1 MESFEELELSPEL
14 VEALAAEGIETPTS
28 LQANAIPVLRRGG
41 SVVLLAGPG
50 AGSFATYSSA
60 LLDRIEAGGN
70 HPRAIVIS
78 VSRERSRALALA
90 LARLALAT
98 GHRVGALGVPW
109 AFPERADI
117 LFTTLDDLEKGV
129 RSSEVKIEKAAILV
143 LDGASA
149 LLETES
155 DAVSRVLLGMEREG
169 FQFVLVTD
177 AVTPPLRSFV
187 EQHGKRAVFLPAEA
201 ASFGNEGAPVQRGVL
216 RVRTVDGEK
225 EDALP
230 ELLLEIFGAGSAH
243 TLLFAHSEDRAAD
256 AADFLALHGFTSGA
270 PGDLEVPVWLGVEPL
285 EARAALKATADAGTA
300 VTTVSIDPPLDADEL
315 DRRHGGAASSLSA
328 GGIVLAHPRELPHLR
343 RIAHTAGY
351 TLEILAPSEPSA
363 LDEASRFVAE
373 IERTIAG
380 EDLLPHLVLLEP
392 LLRSAGS
399 AQVAAALSFLIRK
412 RAHAIASAHP
422 DREVRSETVSRPPS
436 WAHLFLSV
444 GEKDGIT
451 TRDLLGAILGE
462 SGIAGEQVGKIDLR
476 ETFTKVEVQEPVAD
490 KVIRALNGTS
500 IRGRSVRADFDRGDS
515 ARSAPRS
522 SGGPRNSGGPRSSGG
537 ARSSGGPRG
546 ETGEGGRER
555 PSPSGFR
562 GPRPD
567 GGGRSAPAGRGKD
580 GPARG
585 TGRPRPEG
593 DGRSAP
599 AGRGKDGP
607 ARGTGRP
614 RPEGGGKEG
623 APYKGPGRPSS
634 GRPSSGSGG
643 KGGAPYK
650 GSGSRPSSGGG
661 GKSGGGFRKGPETG
675 GKPRRSDSPKPRRPS

>member
-50 AGSFATYSSA
+50 AGSFATYSCA

-70 HPRAIVIS
+70 HPRAVVIS

-129 RSSEVKIEKAAILV
+129 RSSEVKIDQAAVLV

-155 DAVSRVLLGMEREG
+155 DAVTRVLLGMERDG
-169 FQFVLVTD
+169 FQFALVTD
-177 AVTPPLRSFV
+177 SITPPLRSFV

-201 ASFGNEGAPVQRGVL
+201 ASFGDEGAPVQRGVL
-216 RVRTVDGEK
+216 RIRTVDGEK

-256 AADFLALHGFTSGA
+256 AADFLALHGFISGA
-270 PGDLEVPVWLGVEPL
+270 PGDPEVPVWLGVEPL
-285 EARAALKATADAGTA
+285 EARAALKASGEAGAT

-315 DRRHGGAASSLSA
+315 DRRHGGAASGA

-343 RIAHTAGY
+343 RIARTAGY
-351 TLEILAPSEPSA
+351 TLEMLAPSAPPI

-373 IERTIAG
+373 IEQTIAG

-392 LLRSAGS
+392 LLRSAGA

-412 RAHAIASAHP
+412 RAHAIHSAHP

-436 WAHLFLSV
+436 WARLFLSV

-515 ARSAPRS
+515 SRSAPS
-522 SGGPRNSGGPRSSGG
+522 
-537 ARSSGGPRG
+537 
-546 ETGEGGRER
+546 
-555 PSPSGFR
+555 SGFR

-567 GGGRSAPAGRGKD
+567 GGRGKD
-580 GPARG
+580 GPQRG
-585 TGRPRPEG
+585 TGRPRPDGGERAPYTGAGRPTTGDSGRGGPPSRG

-599 AGRGKDGP
+599 SGRGKDGP

-614 RPEGGGKEG
+614 RPEGGSKDS
-623 APYKGPGRPSS
+623 APYKGPGRA
-634 GRPSSGSGG
+634 SSGSGG

-650 GSGSRPSSGGG
+650 GSGRPSAGGG
-661 GKSGGGFRKGPETG
+661 AKSGGPFRKGKPEAG